1 MKSEDSM
8 TIKIRRRDTEELKV
22 EAVRVVC
29 DSARPVAQVAR
40 DLGIADHLLY
50 RWRAE
55 QQQAESRGHFRQA
68 MRTEHEERA
77 RLRQEH
83 ANVET
88 GAGFFKMCGG
98 VLRAGT
104 AMRYQMIQEYDR
116 RYPIR
121 LMCRALAV
129 SPAGYYAWR
138 TRPVSARSVAN
149 QTLLTEL
156 CLLHHESR
164 QPYGSP
170 RMWRVLVERGGQVRR
185 HRVAQLMRHDGL
197 RAKTVTKW
205 RTTPTP
211 PIRCRWPPIS

>member
-8 TIKIRRRDTEELKV
+8 TLKIRRRDTEELKV

-29 DSARPVAQVAR
+29 DSARLVAQVAR

-129 SPAGYYAWR
+129 SPAGYYVADPPGECPLSGQSDPPHR
-138 TRPVSARSVAN
+138 TMPAAPRESPALWEPTDVA
-149 QTLLTEL
+149 
-156 CLLHHESR
+156 
-164 QPYGSP
+164 SP
-170 RMWRVLVERGGQVRR
+170 G
-185 HRVAQLMRHDGL
+185 
-197 RAKTVTKW
+197 
-205 RTTPTP
+205 
-211 PIRCRWPPIS
+211 

>member
-8 TIKIRRRDTEELKV
+8 TLKIRRRDTEELKV

-104 AMRYQMIQEYDR
+104 AMSVKTEVGCPQITDLRCPLFTDEIVRLSCSDCGIGHYLLSGRDGSLPQE
-116 RYPIR
+116 PG
-121 LMCRALAV
+121 LL
-129 SPAGYYAWR
+129 
-138 TRPVSARSVAN
+138 
-149 QTLLTEL
+149 LLT
-156 CLLHHESR
+156 
-164 QPYGSP
+164 
-170 RMWRVLVERGGQVRR
+170 
-185 HRVAQLMRHDGL
+185 
-197 RAKTVTKW
+197 
-205 RTTPTP
+205 
-211 PIRCRWPPIS
+211 